1 MFFIRDYSVWRVLES
16 SGLENNLSELVS
28 TFRKD
33 KSNFRF
39 VCCCRDLSAFSGDI
53 LYCQEVNS
61 FHEFIVFVR

>member
-1 MFFIRDYSVWRVLES
+1 MFVIRDYSVWRVLES
-16 SGLENNLSELVS
+16 SGLEDNLSELVS
-28 TFRKD
+28 TFRKN

-39 VCCCRDLSAFSGDI
+39 VCNCRDLSFFSRDI